1 MRFMMKVELPVEVA
15 NELSAEGKLGSTIGQ
30 ILEQLEPEAAYF
42 TAVNGDRAGFIFF
55 EIEDASEIPRV
66 AEPWF
71 HAFEAS
77 VEIVPVMVLG
87 DLEKAEPDIKR
98 AVKMYG

>member
-1 MRFMMKVELPVEVA
+1 MMKVELPVEIA
-15 NELSAEGKLGSTIGQ
+15 NEMAADGSLGNTIGQ

-42 TAVNGDRAGFIFF
+42 TTANGERAGFIFF
-55 EIEDASEIPRV
+55 NIEDASEIPRV

-71 HAFEAS
+71 HAFEAN
-77 VEIVPVMVLG
+77 VDIIPAMIHA

-98 AVKMYG
+98 AAKMYG

>member
-15 NELSAEGKLGSTIGQ
+15 NDMSADGKLGSTIKQ

-42 TAVNGDRAGFIFF
+42 TTSGGDRAGLIFF
-55 EIEDASEIPRV
+55 ELEDASEIPKV

-77 VEIVPVMVLG
+77 VEIVPVMVPG
-87 DLEKAEPDIKR
+87 DLEKAAPDIKR
-98 AVKMYG
+98 AAKMYG